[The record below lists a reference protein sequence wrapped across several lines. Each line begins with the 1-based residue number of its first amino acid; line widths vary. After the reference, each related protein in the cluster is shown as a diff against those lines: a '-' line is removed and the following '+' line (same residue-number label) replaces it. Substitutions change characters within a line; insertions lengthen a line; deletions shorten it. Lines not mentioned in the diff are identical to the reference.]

1 MSSSESDVDI
11 EEVLSC
17 VVREYEGMRGM
28 GNGVDAG
35 AGGREKGGSDKKVKK
50 KMDGVDERTTGNLIS
65 L

>member
-1 MSSSESDVDI
+1 MSSESDVDI

-28 GNGVDAG
+28 GNGGKGGAAAG
-35 AGGREKGGSDKKVKK
+35 AENEVDKKGKK
-50 KMDGVDERTTGNLIS
+50 KDGNDMGKAGNLIS

>member
-28 GNGVDAG
+28 GNGA
-35 AGGREKGGSDKKVKK
+35 AAAGREKAGSDKGGKK
-50 KMDGVDERTTGNLIS
+50 KKDGVGERTAGNLIS